1 MHKSRILSCVAAGSL
16 LALSLAVFSPGVRAG
31 QATKDP
37 LAAEIERWSAFLRT
51 DAASHGIWAEVKPG
65 GLPVLASAEK
75 DLRNGRRL
83 LALHRFAMLRV
94 DLATAAYVSER
105 PADQHKDL
113 GPLEAEWSRMGKV
126 LHASLGPPAASA
138 LAGVQPAA
146 VRALGEVAIPQVRE
160 YYVPSLDYARN
171 TMPEEGLVYLGTAQA
186 EQELVDFCRRLS
198 APSRLQAPPLRPLRA
213 EIEALQSELL
223 KGYRPPASVEKH
235 GAFITANST
244 LKEVRELDA
253 AGLRYGAMQRYLDA
267 VQMVALLRP
276 APPKLAPDVLRQRL
290 RDFDARLSTGGV
302 DHSIARMALEG
313 AQDEVA
319 NARPDASPAA
329 STAIVTEV
337 LPRYLAAL
345 GPAPPEPPRL
355 KPQVT
360 VTLVR
365 WPYT

>member
-1 MHKSRILSCVAAGSL
+1 MHKSRILFFILAAAL
-16 LALSLAVFSPGVRAG
+16 PALVLAAN
-31 QATKDP
+31 DP
-37 LAAEIERWSAFLRT
+37 LAAEIERWSAFLRS
-51 DAASHGIWAEVKPG
+51 DAASHGIWAEVKQG
-65 GLPVLASAEK
+65 GLPVLASAGK
-75 DLRNGRRL
+75 DLRDGRRL
-83 LALHRFAMLRV
+83 LALHRFAMLKV
-94 DLATAAYVSER
+94 DLSTAAYVSGG
-105 PADQHKDL
+105 PADRRKDMAR
-113 GPLEAEWSRMGKV
+113 LEAEWTRLGKV

-138 LAGVQPAA
+138 LAGVRPAA
-146 VRALGEVAIPQVRE
+146 LRALGEVAVPQVRE
-160 YYVPSLDYARN
+160 YYVSSLDQARS
-171 TMPEEGLVYLGTAQA
+171 TSTDEGLLYMGTAVA
-186 EQELVDFCRRLS
+186 EQELADFCRKLS
-198 APSRLQAPPLRPLRA
+198 IPSKLQAPPLRPLRA
-213 EIEALQSELL
+213 EVEKLQSELL
-223 KGYRPPASVEKH
+223 KRYRPPTSVDRH
-235 GAFITANST
+235 SAFITANAT

-276 APPKLAPDVLRQRL
+276 APPKLAPDVLRKRL
-290 RDFDARLSTGGV
+290 RDFDARLSAGNADHI

-329 STAIVTEV
+329 STAIVTDV
-337 LPRYLAAL
+337 LPGYFAAL